1 MAANRVVQI
10 LMKRDNMTEEDATR
24 LLRATQD
31 EIDEMMAQGCS
42 SDEIEDIIKYDL
54 GLEMDYIFDVLYS

>member
-31 EIDEMMAQGCS
+31 EIDEMMAQ
-42 SDEIEDIIKYDL
+42 
-54 GLEMDYIFDVLYS
+54 